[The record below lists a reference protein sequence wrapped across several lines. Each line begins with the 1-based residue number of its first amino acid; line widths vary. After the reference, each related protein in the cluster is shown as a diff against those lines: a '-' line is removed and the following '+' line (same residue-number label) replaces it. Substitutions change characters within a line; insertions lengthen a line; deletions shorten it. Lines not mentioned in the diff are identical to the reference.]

1 MSYPAIYHEK
11 NQADFYFKGCVY
23 FNIREESSPGYAE
36 EESGEGTTF
45 QRLISSELVKIH
57 CDRE

>member
-1 MSYPAIYHEK
+1 MYIATLQLIRFS
-11 NQADFYFKGCVY
+11 VY